1 MSVMNRA
8 QFKKELQEG
17 LNAIFGLEYKRYPEQ
32 WKEMFEISKES
43 KKAYVEDVLLTGF
56 GAAQVKAEG
65 AGVAYDSTSE
75 GWVSRYFFETIA
87 LAFAI
92 TEEAQEDNLY
102 IDMGSKMSK
111 ALARAFAY
119 TKNVKGANIF
129 NNAFSGSGVLGGDGK
144 TLLATD
150 HPLKSGGTFSN
161 TLSTAADLSET
172 SLEDLMIL
180 MGDCVDDRGL
190 PIALSAKKL
199 IVPNAL
205 QFVAQRILKSEGRV
219 GTADNDINAIRSMSL
234 ISGGFGVNNHLTDP
248 DAFFITSDV
257 NDGLKYIERKALS
270 GGMEGNFESGNSRFK
285 KRERYAFGWSDPR
298 GAFGS
303 AGI

>member
-17 LNAIFGLEYKRYPEQ
+17 LNAIFGLEYARYPEQ
-32 WKEMFEISKES
+32 WKDIFEISKET

-56 GAAQVKAEG
+56 GGAQVNAEG

-75 GWVSRYFFETIA
+75 GWVSRYMFETIA
-87 LAFAI
+87 LAFAL

-102 IDMGSKMSK
+102 IDMGGKMSK

-119 TKNVKGANIF
+119 TKNVKGANIL
-129 NNAFSGSGVLGGDGK
+129 NNGFSGSGFLGGDGK
-144 TLLATD
+144 TLFATD
-150 HPLKSGGTFSN
+150 HPLKSGGVGTN
-161 TLSTAADLSET
+161 TLATMADLSET
-172 SLEDLMIL
+172 SLEDLLIL
-180 MGDCVDDRGL
+180 MGDMVDDRGL
-190 PIALSAKKL
+190 PIAVSAKKL

-205 QFVAQRILKSEGRV
+205 QFVAQRILKSDGRV

-234 ISGGFGVNNHLTDP
+234 ISGGFTVNNHLTDT
-248 DAFFITSDV
+248 DAFFITTDV

-270 GGMEGNFESGNSRFK
+270 GGVEGDFETGNMRFK
-285 KRERYAFGWSDPR
+285 KRERYVMGWSDWR
-298 GAFGS
+298 GAVAS
-303 AGI
+303 QGI

>member
-1 MSVMNRA
+1 MAVMNRA

-32 WKEMFEISKES
+32 WKDLFEISKEG

-75 GWVSRYFFETIA
+75 GWVSRYVFETIA

-102 IDMGSKMSK
+102 IDLGAKMSK
-111 ALARAFAY
+111 ALARSFAY
-119 TKNVKGANIF
+119 TKNVKGANIL
-129 NNAFSGSGVLGGDGK
+129 NNGFDTNYAGGDGK
-144 TLLATD
+144 PLFATD
-150 HPLKSGGTFSN
+150 HPLKSGGTFAN
-161 TLSTAADLSET
+161 TLTTQADLSET
-172 SLEDLMIL
+172 ALEDMLIL
-180 MGDCVDDRGL
+180 SGDCVDDRGL
-190 PIALSAKKL
+190 PIALQPKKL
-199 IVPNAL
+199 IVPNAN

-234 ISGGFGVNNHLTDP
+234 INGGFSVNNHLTDP
-248 DAFFITSDV
+248 DAWFLTTDAP
-257 NDGLKYIERKALS
+257 DGLKYIERKALS
-270 GGMEGNFESGNSRFK
+270 GGMEGDFESGNARFK
-285 KRERYAFGWSDPR
+285 KRERYVFGWSDAR

-303 AGI
+303 SGS

>member
-1 MSVMNRA
+1 MAVMNRA

-32 WKEMFEISKES
+32 WKEMFEISKEG

-56 GAAQVKAEG
+56 GGAQVKAEG

-75 GWVSRYFFETIA
+75 GWVSRYMFETIA

-102 IDMGSKMSK
+102 IDLGSKMSK
-111 ALARAFAY
+111 ALARSFAY

-129 NNAFSGSGVLGGDGK
+129 NNGFSASYLGGDGK
-144 TLLATD
+144 ALFATD
-150 HPLKSGGTFSN
+150 HPLKSGGTAQN
-161 TLSTAADLSET
+161 KLTTDADLSET
-172 SLEDLMIL
+172 SLEDMLIL
-180 MGDCVDDRGL
+180 IGDCVDDRGL
-190 PIALSAKKL
+190 PIAMSAKKL

-234 ISGGFGVNNHLTDP
+234 ISGGFSVNNHLTDS
-248 DAFFITSDV
+248 DAFYITTDI

-270 GGMEGNFESGNSRFK
+270 GGVEGDFETGNMRFK
-285 KRERYAFGWSDPR
+285 KRERYCFGFSDWR

-303 AGI
+303 SGA

>member
-17 LNAIFGLEYKRYPEQ
+17 LNAIFGLEYARYPEQ
-32 WKEMFEISKES
+32 WKDMFEISKEG

-87 LAFAI
+87 LAFAL

-119 TKNVKGANIF
+119 TKNVKGANVF
-129 NNAFSGSGVLGGDGK
+129 NNGFSGSGVLGGDGK
-144 TLLATD
+144 TLFATD
-150 HPLKSGGTFSN
+150 HPLKSGGTGTN
-161 TLSTAADLSET
+161 TLGTAADLSET
-172 SLEDLMIL
+172 SLEDLLIL
-180 MGDCVDDRGL
+180 MGDMVDDRGL
-190 PIALSAKKL
+190 PIAVSSKKL

-234 ISGGFGVNNHLTDP
+234 IGGGFAVNNHLTDP
-248 DAFFITSDV
+248 DAFFITTDI

-270 GGMEGNFESGNSRFK
+270 GGVEGDFETGNMRFK
-285 KRERYAFGWSDPR
+285 KRERYAFGFSDWR
-298 GAFGS
+298 GAVGS
-303 AGI
+303 PGI